1 MLASLPDPPA
11 PTPSRARRLEGAL
24 RQVVRLPAGP
34 IDAALR
40 GHAAMIV
47 RSGFAVHRLA
57 LGPMG
62 STELLGQGD
71 VVFGGTLDE
80 TASLPARTSIEAIQP
95 VELTLL
101 GPQLSDAIARDP
113 VLGVSLLQAQQ
124 QRVDR
129 ARVLQAIAHII
140 RVDVRLL
147 ALLWHLADRW
157 GRVTPDGV
165 RLTLPLTHRVLGQLI
180 GARRPSVTTAVG
192 ALESQEAI
200 ARLDDGWMLLGDP
213 EEHLAQLVSESV
225 RAVDSGAL
233 ATSAAGTHA
242 GARGHTGTRGPRITR

>member
-1 MLASLPDPPA
+1 MTFLLHIEVECPSTPGVLCGGQVDHHHSKGTSRLPGAAVGTSGSKSPHQEFSVLASLPDPPA

-62 STELLGQGD
+62 STELLGPGD

-80 TASLPARTSIEAIQP
+80 TASLPAQTGIEAIES
-95 VELTLL
+95 VEITLL

-113 VLGVSLLQAQQ
+113 SLGVSLLQAQQ

-129 ARVLQAIAHII
+129 ARV
-140 RVDVRLL
+140 V
-147 ALLWHLADRW
+147 
-157 GRVTPDGV
+157 P
-165 RLTLPLTHRVLGQLI
+165 
-180 GARRPSVTTAVG
+180 
-192 ALESQEAI
+192 
-200 ARLDDGWMLLGDP
+200 
-213 EEHLAQLVSESV
+213 
-225 RAVDSGAL
+225 
-233 ATSAAGTHA
+233 
-242 GARGHTGTRGPRITR
+242 